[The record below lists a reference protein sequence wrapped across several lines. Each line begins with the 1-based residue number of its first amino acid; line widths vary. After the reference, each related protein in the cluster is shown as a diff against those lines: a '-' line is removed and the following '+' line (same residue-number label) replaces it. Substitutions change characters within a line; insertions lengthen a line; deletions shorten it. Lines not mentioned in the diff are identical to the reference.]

1 MFIKRRHTMSE
12 PNLPEG
18 LADRYEDA
26 KSTPHIVGIL
36 TKVIQEFLAQLDYT
50 KMARGANYAEIQM
63 RKADLRKAFSIFCAS
78 QLGNKPNVTIDNPL
92 RYYVYV
98 ADVYGDAYGYMFEH
112 IGEVEHQ
119 FGLNLSKP
127 NHPYDTTE
135 EMWREDFLLS
145 YQEYMNIAR

>member
-1 MFIKRRHTMSE
+1 MSE

-18 LADRYEDA
+18 FTDRYEDA
-26 KSTPHIVGIL
+26 KSTPHIVKVL

-50 KMARGANYAEIQM
+50 KMARGAVYAEIQI

-78 QLGNKPNVTIDNPL
+78 QLGNEPNVTIDNPL
-92 RYYVYV
+92 RHYVYI
-98 ADVYGDAYGYMFEH
+98 ANVYEDAYGFMFEH

-127 NHPYDTTE
+127 NHPYNTEE
-135 EMWREDFLLS
+135 EMWREDFFLT
-145 YQEYMNIAR
+145 YQEYMEIAK